1 RRAHRLGRGHDARP
15 GRTRRAGGAQ
25 RGERVDP
32 GGAGARHLRHQSRR
46 PDAALDQRPLPF
58 EHAPRQEQQLHARSL
73 FDPFLLQPT
82 ARLAYRVPADLH
94 RCDQSTEICALYGGR
109 AHLRDVPAQ
118 LRLRP
123 VGGTEGNDVKAK
135 LAILFALLCLCG
147 AVRAQTKIKMTLDW
161 RFEGQTSFMW
171 LGLQRGYFQKE
182 GLDVQ
187 VDAGSGSTAAIQRIH
202 TGAYDMGLGDTSA
215 LIEYYGNNPGQT
227 RLQMVYLQYDEAPLA
242 YYALKKSG
250 AKSIADLAGKSITG
264 QPFEVTRK
272 MWPVFAR
279 AAKID
284 PNSVKWVT
292 VDGALRSNAVI
303 SGQAFA
309 CGGFLTVPLEFEM
322 RGVKREDVVE
332 LKVSDVGVRVYGN
345 GLMVSNELIA
355 KN

>member
-1 RRAHRLGRGHDARP
+1 VI
-15 GRTRRAGGAQ
+15 RTAFFVLLLALAQTAG
-25 RGERVDP
+25 
-32 GGAGARHLRHQSRR
+32 
-46 PDAALDQRPLPF
+46 
-58 EHAPRQEQQLHARSL
+58 
-73 FDPFLLQPT
+73 
-82 ARLAYRVPADLH
+82 
-94 RCDQSTEICALYGGR
+94 
-109 AHLRDVPAQ
+109 
-118 LRLRP
+118 
-123 VGGTEGNDVKAK
+123 
-135 LAILFALLCLCG
+135 
-147 AVRAQTKIKMTLDW
+147 AQTKIKMTLDW

-250 AKSIADLAGKSITG
+250 AKSIADLAGKSISG

-272 MWPVFAR
+272 MFPVFAH

-284 PNSVKWVT
+284 PASVKWVT
-292 VDGALRSNAVI
+292 VDSQLRSNAVI
-303 SGQAFA
+303 TGAAFA
-309 CGGFLTVPLEFEM
+309 CGGFFTVPLEFEA

-345 GLMVSNELIA
+345 GLMVSNELIQKNPKAVQGFVRAMNRAFREMLAEPEASVKALNARDPLTEFKQEMERLTLLRPAILTSRTKDTGLGHVDMPTLTKQIEYVASSVQLKA
-355 KN
+355 KPTAEQIFNASFLPPLPERLPKQ

>member
-1 RRAHRLGRGHDARP
+1 MR
-15 GRTRRAGGAQ
+15 
-25 RGERVDP
+25 
-32 GGAGARHLRHQSRR
+32 
-46 PDAALDQRPLPF
+46 
-58 EHAPRQEQQLHARSL
+58 
-73 FDPFLLQPT
+73 
-82 ARLAYRVPADLH
+82 ARLAVFSLLF
-94 RCDQSTEICALYGGR
+94 CMCA
-109 AHLRDVPAQ
+109 
-118 LRLRP
+118 
-123 VGGTEGNDVKAK
+123 
-135 LAILFALLCLCG
+135 
-147 AVRAQTKIKMTLDW
+147 AVEAQTKIKMTLDW

-250 AKSIADLAGKSITG
+250 AKSIADLAGKSISG

-272 MWPVFAR
+272 MFPVFAH

-284 PNSVKWVT
+284 PASVKWVT
-292 VDGALRSNAVI
+292 VDSQLRSNAVI
-303 SGQAFA
+303 TGAAFA
-309 CGGFLTVPLEFEM
+309 CGGFFTVPLEFEA
-322 RGVKREDVVE
+322 RGVKRDDIVE

-345 GLMVSNELIA
+345 GLMVSSELIQKNPKAVQGFVRAMNRAFREMLAEPEASVKALNARDPLTEFKQEMERLSLLRPAILTSRTKDTGLGHVDMPTLEKQIEYVASSVQLKA
-355 KN
+355 KPSAEQIFNASFLPPLRERLPLK

>member
-1 RRAHRLGRGHDARP
+1 M
-15 GRTRRAGGAQ
+15 
-25 RGERVDP
+25 RV
-32 GGAGARHLRHQSRR
+32 
-46 PDAALDQRPLPF
+46 
-58 EHAPRQEQQLHARSL
+58 
-73 FDPFLLQPT
+73 
-82 ARLAYRVPADLH
+82 RLAVFSLLF
-94 RCDQSTEICALYGGR
+94 CVCA
-109 AHLRDVPAQ
+109 
-118 LRLRP
+118 
-123 VGGTEGNDVKAK
+123 
-135 LAILFALLCLCG
+135 
-147 AVRAQTKIKMTLDW
+147 AVEAQTKIKMTLDW

-202 TGAYDMGLGDTSA
+202 TGAYDMGLGDMSA

-355 KN
+355 KNPKAVQGFVRAMNRAFREMLSESDASIKALNQRDALTEYKAEMERLNLLRPAILTSRTKVTGLGHVDMPTLEKQIEYVASSVQLKAKPTAEQIFNASFLPPLQERLPLK